1 MYICM
6 IQILLNSTM
15 QLDLFGLM
23 EKQASTRHRHTLCFL
38 QSGGKTTDVEIVSF
52 LFGQTLRRL
61 SSFFIHETA
70 VLYRTPINK

>member
-23 EKQASTRHRHTLCFL
+23 EKQASTRHRHTLSVFCNQEEKL
-38 QSGGKTTDVEIVSF
+38 PTLRLF
-52 LFGQTLRRL
+52 LFYLAKRFVGSLL
-61 SSFFIHETA
+61 FSSTKQLCSTEHQ
-70 VLYRTPINK
+70 